1 MMRFRTTSV
10 ATAIVMCMSSIIPA
24 QAFQMPTVMT
34 MQVDDLPV
42 VKVQDQFKPWLYNR
56 ENRERARQNANRP
69 DWARSD
75 RGGRD
80 GDRYSGNR
88 DRYDRPSRDR
98 DRWESRPS
106 RDRYGWYNGHR
117 GYSDRRPGYRYHNG
131 YWFPLAAFA
140 AGAIIGGAVQQGQPS
155 YGNSHTSWCANRWR
169 SYRAYD
175 NTYQPYNGPRAQC
188 VSPYGR

>member
-10 ATAIVMCMSSIIPA
+10 ATAIVMCFGSVIPV
-24 QAFQMPTVMT
+24 QAFQMPTVQT
-34 MQVDDLPV
+34 TQADNLPV
-42 VKVQDQFKPWLYNR
+42 VNVQDQRYKPRVLP
-56 ENRERARQNANRP
+56 RATWESQ
-69 DWARSD
+69 
-75 RGGRD
+75 
-80 GDRYSGNR
+80 DRYSGGNAGRDRWERPDRVVRDR

-98 DRWESRPS
+98 DRWDSRPS

-131 YWFPLAAFA
+131 YWFPMAAFA
-140 AGAIIGGAVQQGQPS
+140 AGAIIGGAMQQGQPS